1 MDSNV
6 TRRHNPF
13 AMYCSNSKCPDYIAT
28 GNHGEYVSGVTTCP
42 VCGEYL
48 VDTLPPTT
56 DIPREQ
62 DHYTD
67 VEPVFETADPTE
79 VVVVKGLLES
89 EGIPYVTTGAEK
101 FDAFRGAL
109 SPMRINPKAGIAIF
123 LVPTPL
129 ADTVRRLLDDFENEE
144 SKY

>member
-1 MDSNV
+1 
-6 TRRHNPF
+6 
-13 AMYCSNSKCPDYIAT
+13 MYCTNAKCPDYIAT
-28 GNHGEYVSGVTTCP
+28 GTHGEYVAGVTTCP
-42 VCGEYL
+42 MCGEYL
-48 VDTLPPTT
+48 VDTLPPES
-56 DIPREQ
+56 DVPRDQ
-62 DHYTD
+62 DHYTE

-109 SPMRINPKAGIAIF
+109 SPMRINPTAGIAIF

-129 ADTVRRLLDDFENEE
+129 ADSVRQLLADFENED
-144 SKY
+144 SR

>member
-1 MDSNV
+1 MFCPNRD
-6 TRRHNPF
+6 
-13 AMYCSNSKCPDYIAT
+13 CPDFIAT
-28 GNHGEYVSGVTTCP
+28 GKHAEYVDALTSCP

-48 VDTLPPTT
+48 VETLSPTQ
-56 DIPREQ
+56 DRSREET
-62 DHYTD
+62 HYTD

-89 EGIPYVTTGAEK
+89 EGVPYVTTGAEK

-109 SPMRINPKAGIAIF
+109 SPMKFNPSAGITVF

-129 ADTVRRLLDDFENEE
+129 ADTVRQLLEDFE
-144 SKY
+144 S

>member
-1 MDSNV
+1 MDSMV
-6 TRRHNPF
+6 SRRHNRL
-13 AMYCSNSKCPDYIAT
+13 AMYCSNSRCPDYIAT
-28 GNHGEYVSGVTTCP
+28 GSHGEYVAGVTTCP
-42 VCGEYL
+42 ACGEYL

-56 DIPREQ
+56 DVPREQ
-62 DHYTD
+62 SHYTE

-109 SPMRINPKAGIAIF
+109 SPMRINPSAGIAIF

-129 ADTVRRLLDDFENEE
+129 AGEVRKLLEDFESDEPR
-144 SKY
+144 

>member
-1 MDSNV
+1 
-6 TRRHNPF
+6 
-13 AMYCSNSKCPDYIAT
+13 MYCPSLECPDFVAT
-28 GNHGEYVSGVTTCP
+28 GNHGEYVDGVTTCP

-48 VDTLPPTT
+48 VDTLPEAGAV
-56 DIPREQ
+56 PRDQTHFTE
-62 DHYTD
+62 

-109 SPMRINPKAGIAIF
+109 SPMRINPSAGIAIF
-123 LVPTPL
+123 MVPTPL
-129 ADTVRRLLDDFENEE
+129 ADMVRQLFEDFTDENG
-144 SKY
+144 

>member
-1 MDSNV
+1 MDSKIA
-6 TRRHNPF
+6 RRHNRS
-13 AMYCSNSKCPDYIAT
+13 AMYCANPKCPDFIAT
-28 GNHGEYVSGVTTCP
+28 GNHGEYVAGITTCP

-56 DIPREQ
+56 DVPRDH
-62 DHYTD
+62 DHYTE

-79 VVVVKGLLES
+79 VVVVRGLLES

-109 SPMRINPKAGIAIF
+109 SPMRINPSAGIAIF

-129 ADTVRRLLDDFENEE
+129 ADRVRRLLEDFENEDL
-144 SKY
+144 K

>member
-1 MDSNV
+1 MDA
-6 TRRHNPF
+6 RRPPMHNSPVMF
-13 AMYCSNSKCPDYIAT
+13 CPNRDCPDFIAT
-28 GNHGEYVSGVTTCP
+28 GNHGEYVAGVTTCP

-48 VDTLPPTT
+48 VDDQPAAG
-56 DIPREQ
+56 DGPREQ
-62 DHYTD
+62 SHYTE

-79 VVVVKGLLES
+79 VMVVKGLLES

-123 LVPTPL
+123 MVPTPL
-129 ADTVRRLLDDFENEE
+129 ADTVRQLLDEITKAEG
-144 SKY
+144 

>member
-1 MDSNV
+1 MDARYR
-6 TRRHNPF
+6 RRHNLR
-13 AMYCSNSKCPDYIAT
+13 AMFCSNNDCPDFIAT
-28 GNHGEYVSGVTTCP
+28 GNHGEYVDGVSSCP

-48 VDTLPPTT
+48 VDTLPPETGG
-56 DIPREQ
+56 PRDQ
-62 DHYTD
+62 SHYTE

-109 SPMRINPKAGIAIF
+109 SPMRINPSAGIAIF
-123 LVPTPL
+123 MVPTPL
-129 ADTVRRLLDDFENEE
+129 ADAVRQLLEDFTDEN
-144 SKY
+144 K

>member
-6 TRRHNPF
+6 TRRHNPS

-28 GNHGEYVSGVTTCP
+28 GNHGEYVAGVTICP

-62 DHYTD
+62 RHYTD

-79 VVVVKGLLES
+79 VVVIKGLLES

-109 SPMRINPKAGIAIF
+109 SPMRITPTAGIAIF
-123 LVPTPL
+123 LVPSPL

>member
-1 MDSNV
+1 MDSTNR
-6 TRRHNPF
+6 RRHNHH
-13 AMYCSNSKCPDYIAT
+13 AMYCPNPTCPDFIAT
-28 GNHGEYVSGVTTCP
+28 GSHGEYIAGVDTCP

-48 VDTLPPTT
+48 VDFLPPTT
-56 DIPREQ
+56 GVPREQ
-62 DHYTD
+62 IHYTE

-79 VVVVKGLLES
+79 EVVVKGLLES

-109 SPMRINPKAGIAIF
+109 SPMRFNPSAGIAIF

-129 ADTVRRLLDDFENEE
+129 ADRVRQLLADFEHNE
-144 SKY
+144 SK

>member
-1 MDSNV
+1 MDSQNA
-6 TRRHNPF
+6 RRHNHHT
-13 AMYCSNSKCPDYIAT
+13 MYCSNAKCPDYIAT
-28 GNHGEYVSGVTTCP
+28 GKHGEYVGGVTTCP

-48 VDTLPPTT
+48 VDTLSPDT
-56 DIPREQ
+56 DMPREKS
-62 DHYTD
+62 HYTE

-109 SPMRINPKAGIAIF
+109 SPMRINPSAGIAIF

-129 ADTVRRLLDDFENEE
+129 ADTVRQLLEDFA
-144 SKY
+144 SDAQR

>member
-1 MDSNV
+1 MDSTV
-6 TRRHNPF
+6 TRRHNRDV
-13 AMYCSNSKCPDYIAT
+13 MYCSNPECPDFIAT
-28 GNHGEYVSGVTTCP
+28 GNHGEYVPGVTTCP

-48 VDTLPPTT
+48 VDTLPPETGV
-56 DIPREQ
+56 PRNR
-62 DHYTD
+62 DHYTE

-109 SPMRINPKAGIAIF
+109 SPMRINPSAGIAIF

-129 ADTVRRLLDDFENEE
+129 ADRVRQLLDEFADKE
-144 SKY
+144 SK

>member
-1 MDSNV
+1 
-6 TRRHNPF
+6 
-13 AMYCSNSKCPDYIAT
+13 MYCTNSKCPDFIASGT
-28 GNHGEYVSGVTTCP
+28 HGEYVAGVTTCP

-48 VDTLPPTT
+48 VDTLPPES
-56 DIPREQ
+56 DVPRDQ
-62 DHYTD
+62 SHYTE

-109 SPMRINPKAGIAIF
+109 SPMRINPTAGIAIF

-129 ADTVRRLLDDFENEE
+129 ADSVRQLLADFENED
-144 SKY
+144 SR

>member
-1 MDSNV
+1 
-6 TRRHNPF
+6 
-13 AMYCSNSKCPDYIAT
+13 MYCANNKCPDYVAT
-28 GNHGEYVSGVTTCP
+28 GRHGEYVAGVTTCP

-48 VDTLPPTT
+48 VDTLPAE
-56 DIPREQ
+56 DAAPREQ
-62 DHYTD
+62 THHTE

-89 EGIPYVTTGAEK
+89 EGIPFVTTGAEK

-109 SPMRINPKAGIAIF
+109 SPMRINPSAGIAIF

-129 ADTVRRLLDDFENEE
+129 ADTVRELLEEHEKNE
-144 SKY
+144 

>member
-1 MDSNV
+1 
-6 TRRHNPF
+6 
-13 AMYCSNSKCPDYIAT
+13 MYCSNPKCPDYIAT
-28 GNHGEYVSGVTTCP
+28 GSHGEYVAGVTTCP

-56 DIPREQ
+56 DVPREQ
-62 DHYTD
+62 SHYTD

-89 EGIPYVTTGAEK
+89 EGIPFVTTGAEK

-109 SPMRINPKAGIAIF
+109 SPMRLNPSAGIAIF

-129 ADTVRRLLDDFENEE
+129 AGQVRRLLDDYENEKSE
-144 SKY
+144 I

>member
-1 MDSNV
+1 MFCPNRD
-6 TRRHNPF
+6 
-13 AMYCSNSKCPDYIAT
+13 CPDFIAT
-28 GNHGEYVSGVTTCP
+28 GNHGEYVDSVTSCP

-48 VDTLPPTT
+48 VDNLPPLGEE
-56 DIPREQ
+56 IREKT
-62 DHYTD
+62 HYTE

-109 SPMRINPKAGIAIF
+109 SPMRINPSAGIAIF

-129 ADTVRRLLDDFENEE
+129 AEMVRQLLDDFANEE
-144 SKY
+144 E

>member
-1 MDSNV
+1 MFCPNRD
-6 TRRHNPF
+6 
-13 AMYCSNSKCPDYIAT
+13 CPDFIAT
-28 GNHGEYVSGVTTCP
+28 GNHGEYVDGVTSCP

-48 VDTLPPTT
+48 VDNLQPETGV
-56 DIPREQ
+56 PR
-62 DHYTD
+62 DHSHYTE

-109 SPMRINPKAGIAIF
+109 SPMRINPSAGIAIF
-123 LVPTPL
+123 MVPAPL
-129 ADTVRRLLDDFENEE
+129 ADMVRQLLDDFENEKE
-144 SKY
+144 